1 MHFRRS
7 LLCLSIS
14 AVLPLCAFAAENNNE
29 EDVQFNEQFL
39 YNTGA
44 SIDISRFSKG
54 NPVIAG
60 TYKVKMI
67 VNGKPSVT
75 TDLLFKE
82 NGTPRATPCITPK
95 LLTQANV
102 TTEQLKHP
110 EEDSADTC
118 VSMPDAYP
126 GSRVAYDPS
135 TQELDL
141 SIPQAFVIQRPAG
154 FVDPSL
160 WEDGIPVAMLSWD
173 LNGWHADMPDSST
186 DTAYA
191 GLRYGAN
198 LGPWRL
204 RARGNLNWDQDS
216 GTHYASRDIY
226 LQRDITPLKAQF
238 IAGDS
243 YTRGDAFDS
252 ISLRGARLYNDDR
265 MLPNGISTYAPV
277 IRGVANSNAKVT
289 IAQSGNTIYETS
301 VPRDRLKS
309 PTSVQQV
316 TVAISSSR

>member
-1 MHFRRS
+1 MRFRRS

-14 AVLPLCAFAAENNNE
+14 AVLPFCAFAAENNKE
-29 EDVQFNEQFL
+29 EDVQFNDQFL

-44 SIDISRFSKG
+44 SIDVSRFSKG
-54 NPVIAG
+54 NPVLAG
-60 TYKVKMI
+60 TYKVKVI
-67 VNGKPSVT
+67 INGKPSIT
-75 TDLLFKE
+75 TDLLFKD
-82 NGTPRATPCITPK
+82 NGTPRATPCITRK
-95 LLTQANV
+95 LLTQTNV
-102 TTEQLKHP
+102 AAGKRKP
-110 EEDSADTC
+110 AGDDAEETC
-118 VSMPDAYP
+118 VSMSNAYP

-160 WEDGIPVAMLSWD
+160 WEDGIPAAMLSWD
-173 LNGWHADMPDSST
+173 LNGWHADTNDYST

-204 RARGNLNWDQDS
+204 RARGNLNWNQDS
-216 GTHYASRDIY
+216 GTHYASQDIY
-226 LQRDITPLKAQF
+226 LQRDVTPLKAQF

-301 VPRDRLKS
+301 VPPGPLKS
-309 PTSVQQV
+309 RISVQQD
-316 TVAISSSR
+316 TVAISSSL

>member
-1 MHFRRS
+1 
-7 LLCLSIS
+7 
-14 AVLPLCAFAAENNNE
+14 
-29 EDVQFNEQFL
+29 
-39 YNTGA
+39 
-44 SIDISRFSKG
+44 
-54 NPVIAG
+54 
-60 TYKVKMI
+60 
-67 VNGKPSVT
+67 
-75 TDLLFKE
+75 
-82 NGTPRATPCITPK
+82 
-95 LLTQANV
+95 
-102 TTEQLKHP
+102 
-110 EEDSADTC
+110 
-118 VSMPDAYP
+118 
-126 GSRVAYDPS
+126 
-135 TQELDL
+135 
-141 SIPQAFVIQRPAG
+141 
-154 FVDPSL
+154 
-160 WEDGIPVAMLSWD
+160 MLSWD

-216 GTHYASRDIY
+216 GTHYASQDIY

-277 IRGVANSNAKVT
+277 IRGLQTATPKSRSPKAAIRFTKPPSP
-289 IAQSGNTIYETS
+289 Q
-301 VPRDRLKS
+301 DRLKS